1 MALWRT
7 VIGKKIVMAITGL
20 ALIGFVIAHMHENL
34 KSKIHRAKV
43 TGGNVQYEGSLTIDE
58 DFMDK
63 VGLVPFEKILCS
75 NMANAARFETY
86 AIPGM
91 RGSKQIVLNG
101 AAAHPGARA
110 KTISDFETHSPS
122 PRPSPSGWER
132 ENRAPRDCGSNR
144 FGSFKRWVWLF
155 PLPSDGRGSC

>member
-1 MALWRT
+1 ML
-7 VIGKKIVMAITGL
+7 VHI
-20 ALIGFVIAHMHENL
+20 L

-43 TGGNVQYEGSLTIDE
+43 TGGNVQYEGSMTIDE

-86 AIPGM
+86 AIPGI

-101 AAAHPGARA
+101 GRHILAH
-110 KTISDFETHSPS
+110 
-122 PRPSPSGWER
+122 
-132 ENRAPRDCGSNR
+132 
-144 FGSFKRWVWLF
+144 
-155 PLPSDGRGSC
+155 RGTASRS

>member
-1 MALWRT
+1 ML
-7 VIGKKIVMAITGL
+7 VHI
-20 ALIGFVIAHMHENL
+20 L

-43 TGGNVQYEGSLTIDE
+43 TGGNVQYEGSMTIDE

-91 RGSKQIVLNG
+91 RGSKQIVLNSYL
-101 AAAHPGARA
+101 R
-110 KTISDFETHSPS
+110 F
-122 PRPSPSGWER
+122 SGTGFWE
-132 ENRAPRDCGSNR
+132 
-144 FGSFKRWVWLF
+144 V
-155 PLPSDGRGSC
+155 GRVTSSTR

>member
-1 MALWRT
+1 ML
-7 VIGKKIVMAITGL
+7 VHI
-20 ALIGFVIAHMHENL
+20 L

-86 AIPGM
+86 AIPRDARLKRNRLER
-91 RGSKQIVLNG
+91 RGGTSWHTGGPPHDHELHGIG
-101 AAAHPGARA
+101 
-110 KTISDFETHSPS
+110 FE
-122 PRPSPSGWER
+122 
-132 ENRAPRDCGSNR
+132 GS
-144 FGSFKRWVWLF
+144 
-155 PLPSDGRGSC
+155 

>member
-1 MALWRT
+1 ML
-7 VIGKKIVMAITGL
+7 VHI
-20 ALIGFVIAHMHENL
+20 L

-86 AIPGM
+86 AISGM

-101 AAAHPGARA
+101 AAAHLGTPGDRLTIMSFTELDLKEA
-110 KTISDFETHSPS
+110 KSWR
-122 PRPSPSGWER
+122 PRVIILDER
-132 ENRAPRDCGSNR
+132 NNIVNE
-144 FGSFKRWVWLF
+144 
-155 PLPSDGRGSC
+155 RGF

>member
-1 MALWRT
+1 ML
-7 VIGKKIVMAITGL
+7 VHI
-20 ALIGFVIAHMHENL
+20 L

-43 TGGNVQYEGSLTIDE
+43 TGGNVQYEGSMTIDE

-91 RGSKQIVLNG
+91 RGSKEIILNG
-101 AAAHPGARA
+101 AAALRGKPGDRLTIMSFTELDLEEA
-110 KTISDFETHSPS
+110 KSWR
-122 PRPSPSGWER
+122 PRVIILDER
-132 ENRAPRDCGSNR
+132 NNIVNE
-144 FGSFKRWVWLF
+144 
-155 PLPSDGRGSC
+155 RGF